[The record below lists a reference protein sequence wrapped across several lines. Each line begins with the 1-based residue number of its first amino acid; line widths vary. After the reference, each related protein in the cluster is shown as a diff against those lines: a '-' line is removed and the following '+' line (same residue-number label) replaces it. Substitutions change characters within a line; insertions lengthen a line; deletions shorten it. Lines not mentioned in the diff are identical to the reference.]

1 MGERAELRDRVKQ
14 LVEAHGLSS
23 TCEDDLLA
31 LFAELVQGRASA
43 PTAPAPG
50 EYTVL
55 GQLGKGGM
63 GEVRRAWD
71 PQLRRSVAMKLLRTE
86 LAADPSLV
94 ARFTEEAQATAQLEH
109 PGIVPVH
116 AFGRDESG
124 RPYFTMKEVRGLNM
138 GQVIQEVHEAAGGGK
153 WNPSANGWSFHRLL
167 QAFHRACE
175 AVAFAHARGVIHRD
189 LKPDNIMLGEY
200 GEVLVLDWGLAKV
213 VGEHDAGESDLGCV
227 ETDRSLGGATSTKI
241 GTIAGTPAYMP
252 PEQARGEVAAFTAD
266 VYALGAVLYDILSG
280 APPYTGP
287 SAEHVLT
294 QVRAGPP
301 RRLQRPS
308 RTWTPGP
315 RVVNDTPTPPEPL
328 VEICERAMLREPSK
342 RYASAGELAAAMLGF
357 LEGARVREQA
367 LALVAEADNMVPR
380 LETLA
385 ERTREL
391 RGRAAA
397 LAAGLRRNAPVA
409 EKRPAWALEDD
420 AREIELQAAVEEV
433 KQLQL
438 LRGALSLDPELP
450 EAHVRLAM
458 HYRRLMAAAEAAG
471 DPVAARRNEWYLRA
485 HDDGQ
490 NAAWLRGDGALTI
503 VTDPPGASVELSRY
517 VERDRRLV
525 PEPIRAAGKTPQR
538 AWRLPMGSYVVT
550 LKKEG
555 FAAACYPVQIERQ
568 GHWDGVPPGGAD
580 PAPVRLL
587 PAGALGE
594 QDCYV
599 PGGWYISGGGETPGS
614 GNLPRRRLWV
624 DSFVIRRFPATNSQ
638 WIAFLDDLVRQ
649 GREDEALAYAP
660 RERSGTVDEAGSL
673 VYGRNADGTF
683 FLREDAEGDLWHP
696 DWPVMLIDWHSA
708 QAYAAWEAARTGL
721 AWRLPGELEWEKAAR
736 GVDGRTFPW
745 GNHLDPTFTNMRDS
759 RCDRPMPAVV
769 DSFPVDESVYGV
781 RGMAGNVR
789 DFCLD
794 VYNADGPPIVDGRA
808 LPPVLREGSTRTLR
822 GGAFPAY
829 ERSAG
834 IAFRLGDSGESRIP
848 YASARLC
855 RSV

>member
-1 MGERAELRDRVKQ
+1 VRTELRDRVKK
-14 LVEAHGLSS
+14 LVDAHGLTSA
-23 TCEDDLLA
+23 CEEDLFA
-31 LFAELVQGRASA
+31 LFSELVQGRASA
-43 PTAPAPG
+43 PTVPTPG
-50 EYTVL
+50 AYTL
-55 GQLGKGGM
+55 LEQIGKGGM

-71 PQLRRSVAMKLLRTE
+71 PLLRRAVAMKLLHTD
-86 LAADPSLV
+86 LAADASLV

-116 AFGRDESG
+116 AFGHDESG
-124 RPYFTMKEVRGLNM
+124 RPYFTMKEVRGLTM
-138 GQVIQEVHEAAGGGK
+138 GQVIQDVHEAARCGT
-153 WNPSANGWSFHRLL
+153 WVASPTGWSFHRLL

-189 LKPDNIMLGEY
+189 LKPDNIMLGDY

-213 VGEHDAGESDLGCV
+213 VGGSEPGVADVGPV
-227 ETDRSLGGATSTKI
+227 ETDRSLGGATSTRM

-252 PEQARGEVAAFTAD
+252 PEQARGEPAAFTAD

-280 APPYTGP
+280 APPFAAPT
-287 SAEHVLT
+287 SDKVLT
-294 QVRAGPP
+294 LVRTGPP
-301 RRLQRPS
+301 RRLPRPS

-315 RVVNDTPTPPEPL
+315 RAAHDTPTPPEPL
-328 VEICERAMLREPSK
+328 VDICERAMMREPSK
-342 RYASAGELAAAMLGF
+342 RYASAGELAADMLGF
-357 LEGARVREQA
+357 VEGARVRQQALDLVEQA
-367 LALVAEADNMVPR
+367 DELVPR
-380 LETLA
+380 LATLA
-385 ERTREL
+385 ERATDL
-391 RGRAAA
+391 RRRAAA
-397 LAAGLRRNAPVA
+397 VAEALPRNAPVVD
-409 EKRPAWALEDD
+409 KGPGWALEDD

-438 LRGALSLDPELP
+438 LRGALSLDPALP
-450 EAHVRLAM
+450 EAHVRLAA

-471 DPVAARRNEWYLRA
+471 DPVAVRRNEWHLRA

-490 NAAWLRGDGALTI
+490 NASWLRGDGALTL

-525 PEPIRAAGKTPQR
+525 PEPIRTAGKTPQR
-538 AWRLPMGSYVVT
+538 GWRLPMGSYVVT
-550 LKKEG
+550 LRMEG
-555 FAAACYPVQIERQ
+555 FAPTKYPVQIGRQ
-568 GHWDGVPPGGAD
+568 GHWDGVPPSGVD
-580 PAPVRLL
+580 PAPIRLL
-587 PAGALGE
+587 PADELGE

-599 PGGWYISGGGETPGS
+599 PGGWYTSGRGDTPGS

-624 DSFVIRRFPATNSQ
+624 DAFVIRRFPATNQQ
-638 WIAFLDDLVRQ
+638 WVAFLDDLVRQ
-649 GREDEALAYAP
+649 GRADEALAYAP

-673 VYGRNADGTF
+673 VYGRHADGTF
-683 FLREDAEGDLWHP
+683 FLREDAEGDLWQP
-696 DWPVMLIDWHSA
+696 EWPVMLIDWQSA
-708 QAYAAWEAARTGL
+708 RAYAAWEAERTGL
-721 AWRLPGELEWEKAAR
+721 PWRLPGELEWEKAAR
-736 GVDGRTFPW
+736 GVDGRTLPW

-759 RCDRPMPAVV
+759 RSDRPMPAVV
-769 DSFPVDESVYGV
+769 DSFPVDESPYGV

-794 VYNADGPPIVDGRA
+794 VYRADGPPVVNGRA
-808 LPPVLREGSTRTLR
+808 QPPTLEEGSKRTLR

-848 YASARLC
+848 YAGARLC